1 MTALIQRL
9 EEHVR
14 FEEQTLFPAMERA
27 LGRARLAELEGELAL
42 TREDFEI
49 GSRGVSSEACS
60 VGAGGA
66 GGTTLSDS

>member
-1 MTALIQRL
+1 
-9 EEHVR
+9 
-14 FEEQTLFPAMERA
+14 MERA